1 MSLTGLAF
9 LIVFVAVMGLALF
22 RHPLFG
28 LYGYVALFYLHP
40 PSRWWGEMLPD
51 IRWSL
56 LAAGI
61 TLIASLRLP
70 SDRTRRSWIST
81 TPAKILIAYTIWMAI
96 QSAWALDREQHVE
109 AIVLFGKYVVLYYL
123 VYRLIDTEDKVR
135 DFLMV
140 HVVGTFYFG
149 YLAYSM
155 EVSGRLEGVGGP
167 GVDESNA
174 LAMQMATAV
183 AVAAMLLLAEKGWR
197 RWMCVAAMPFLLNAI
212 VLAGSRGAFLAL
224 IFCGIVLWRL
234 KPDAYRRWF
243 YWYAGLGLILL
254 VILAHEPFWERVQT
268 IRTAVD
274 AREELDTS
282 ALSRLELFDAQWRMF
297 RAHPLGTGHRG
308 TEVLSVYYLEEK
320 YLSVNPDGTRAT
332 RSSHNTFM
340 TALVEQGVP
349 GVVLFVALWLWVYRT
364 LVQVKRDTVDG
375 LSRMAGYSA
384 ALGGALTVV
393 FVAGWFVDYLK
404 AEVQVWL
411 FALVASLA
419 AIARLR
425 PAPGARAVDQSS
437 GYPAAASRS
446 RSAGNGKPS
455 SYARRA

>member
-9 LIVFVAVMGLALF
+9 LIAFVAVMGLALF

-61 TLIASLRLP
+61 TLIASLRFP
-70 SDRTRRSWIST
+70 SDRARRSWIST
-81 TPAKILIAYTIWMAI
+81 TPARVLIAYTIWMAI
-96 QSAWALDREQHVE
+96 QTAWALDREQHLE
-109 AIVLFGKYVVLYYL
+109 AIVLFSKYVVLFYL
-123 VYRLIDTEDKVR
+123 VHRLIDTEDKVR

-140 HVVGTFYFG
+140 HVAGAFYFG

-197 RWMCVAAMPFLLNAI
+197 RWLCIAALPFLLNAI

-234 KPDAYRRWF
+234 KPQAYRRWF
-243 YWYAGLGLILL
+243 YWYAALGLVLL
-254 VILAHEPFWERVQT
+254 AILAHEPFWERVQT

-297 RAHPLGTGHRG
+297 RAHPFGTGHRG

-320 YLSVNPDGTRAT
+320 YLSVNPDGTRGA

-349 GVVLFVALWLWVYRT
+349 GVVLFLALWQWVCRT
-364 LVQVKRDTVDG
+364 LAQIKRDTVSS
-375 LSRMAGYSA
+375 LSRLAGYSA

-419 AIARLR
+419 AITRLR
-425 PAPGARAVDQSS
+425 LAPGGRAVDQSS